1 MKTPRSCGFLIVKGN
16 PVQSFLLMKHAH
28 RWDIP
33 KGHVD
38 PGETDE
44 QCALRELIEETG
56 IAESDLNIFDDFLY
70 QVSYKVP
77 GKRYGMKESE
87 VDKTLLVYLAEL
99 KNDVKIVV
107 TEHEG
112 YQWFDWKPPHD
123 IQERAINPLLKHAED
138 YLQAKS

>member
-16 PVQSFLLMKHAH
+16 PVQSFLLMKHPR

-38 PGETDE
+38 PGETDKE
-44 QCALRELIEETG
+44 CALRELIEETG
-56 IAESDLNIFDDFLY
+56 IAESDLHIFEDFCHE
-70 QVSYKVP
+70 VSYKVS
-77 GKRYGMKESE
+77 GKRYGIKGDE

-99 KNDVKIVV
+99 TNDVKIEV

-112 YQWFDWKPPHD
+112 YQWFDWKPPHS
-123 IQERAINPLLKHAED
+123 IQERAIDPLLKSAED
-138 YLQAKS
+138 YFAAK

>member
-1 MKTPRSCGFLIVKGN
+1 MKTPRSCGFMIVKGN
-16 PVQSFLLMKHAH
+16 PVRSFLLMKHAR

-44 QCALRELIEETG
+44 QCAFRELVEETG
-56 IAESDLNIFDDFLY
+56 ISEADLNVFTDFRY
-70 QVSYKVP
+70 EVSYKVP
-77 GKRYGMKESE
+77 GKRYGLDETE

-99 KNDVKIVV
+99 KNDVKIKV

-123 IQERAINPLLKHAED
+123 IQERAINPLLKSVED
-138 YLQAKS
+138 YFASK